1 MFKITM
7 SVLLVAVSQASY
19 ANQSS
24 IEKVVVTGTRYAV
37 LQSQSPVSVDVI
49 TAKTLQAISHG
60 TLASALN
67 YIPGVVV
74 TRNQK
79 DGYTVQMQ
87 GFGSDHVLVLI
98 DSQPF
103 VSPTGSS
110 VDLDQIGVLDIERI
124 EVMRGAGSV
133 LYGSSAMG
141 GVINIITRKLRSD
154 HLKLNYQAGSYT
166 NNAIES
172 ADLTHLLQLD
182 GSKNLNGWQSS
193 LSLQAS
199 SDPGFDYEPDTVAQ
213 SAPSSDKYLVNLG
226 LVKAFENDLSLSNKL
241 RYFNDAKEKFRY
253 SIPGQEQDIRYISD
267 VEQWQWD
274 MGLANGQNWEVK
286 SRVLNHIETSG
297 DTNALRDAD
306 ISLAQLDGQINWQL
320 GDIDLVS
327 GLTARLDKLNQT
339 KQNITTGEIDSYEVD
354 DESAQSIQGFT
365 QASWSLADHELVFG
379 TQIQHDSDFGLQSA
393 SRLNSLFNFG
403 NSGNANG
410 FAEDGS
416 WQLRLGLGQSYR
428 VPTLKDRFYV
438 FDHSNLGY
446 MVLGNEDLIPE
457 EALTANAELNYRLSN
472 TKIFDVAVN
481 KLSLRM
487 NLHTSKADN
496 FITTVVD
503 AEASAASGLLISR
516 YENIDGADLNGFD
529 ISAQFAMHELDL
541 QFSYSYISAKDDSDE
556 HLSDRPTHQ
565 LKGNLNWSLPYDIH
579 SLLYVVYES
588 GEYPSSSQIGVARD
602 HWMTVNLSI
611 NQSINQHWDWRAGI
625 DNIFDNHQDETS
637 ISAGL
642 LDVRPLSS
650 RYIFVGISYTF

>member
-1 MFKITM
+1 MFKVTI
-7 SVLLVAVSQASY
+7 SVLLFAVVKASY
-19 ANQSS
+19 ATQLST
-24 IEKVVVTGTRYAV
+24 EKMVITGTRTAV

-49 TAKTLQAISHG
+49 AAETLQTISHG

-87 GFGSDHVLVLI
+87 GFSSDHVLVLI

-103 VSPTGSS
+103 VSPTGAS

-154 HLKLNYQAGSYT
+154 HLKLNYQAGSFT
-166 NNAIES
+166 SNAIES
-172 ADLTHLLQLD
+172 ADLTHLFQLD

-199 SDPGFDYEPDTVAQ
+199 SDPGFDYDPETVAQ
-213 SAPSSDKYLVNLG
+213 SAPSSDKYLMSLG
-226 LVKAFENDLSLSNKL
+226 LVKPFKNDLSLSTKL

-253 SIPGQEQDIRYISD
+253 SIPGQEQDVRYISD

-274 MGLANGQNWEVK
+274 IGLANNHSWELK

-306 ISLAQLDGQINWQL
+306 ISLAQLDGQINWQV

-327 GLTARLDKLNQT
+327 GLTARLDNLNQT

-354 DESAQSIQGFT
+354 DKSAQSIQGFT
-365 QASWSLADHELVFG
+365 QASWSLAEHELIFG
-379 TQIQHDSDFGLQSA
+379 TQVQHDSDFGLQSA

-403 NSGNANG
+403 NSSDVNG
-410 FAEDGS
+410 FGEDGN

-446 MVLGNEDLIPE
+446 MVLGNEDLVPE
-457 EALTANAELNYRLSN
+457 EALTANTEISYRISN
-472 TKIFDVAVN
+472 TKLFDIAVS
-481 KLSLRM
+481 KLSFRM

-496 FITTVVD
+496 FITTEID

-516 YENIDGADLNGFD
+516 YENIDTAYLKGFD
-529 ISAQFAMHELDL
+529 ISTQFAINKLDL
-541 QFSYSYISAKDDSDE
+541 QFSYSYISAKDESDE
-556 HLSDRPTHQ
+556 YLSDRPTHQ
-565 LKGNLNWSLPYDIH
+565 LKGNLNWSLPYDMQ

-588 GEYPSSSQIGVARD
+588 GEHTSSSQIGVARD

-625 DNIFDNHQDETS
+625 DNIFDNHQNETA
-637 ISAGL
+637 IAAGL

-650 RYIFVGISYTF
+650 RYLFAGISYTF